1 MKGHYLRNS
10 GILALT
16 ELALRLR
23 GIILIPL
30 LTKYLGALNFG
41 VWAQVSVITS
51 MLSPIL
57 ALGLDS
63 AVVRF
68 LPGQTK
74 DDIARGFSAVI
85 VYLSLVSTFVAV
97 LLWVAARPLASAF
110 FNGESNWPF
119 VAICGAVIFVGLLL
133 NQCRNY
139 FRVVANARG
148 YAAIALAQGASGLL
162 VGVVAVTTKRS
173 VWIIVLM
180 TLLADALLLAIV
192 LSVIARRHGVSK
204 PDWKI
209 LLPYLRFGLP
219 LVPAGYAMWALNSSD
234 RLFIGHYGS
243 LGDIGIYTVVYAL
256 GYTLISLIFNPI
268 ALMYPSYA
276 AIAFNRGDFLGLESL
291 FAGVIKAALGLL
303 IPATVGLAVLSR
315 PVLTLLTTEEFIR
328 GARLVPLITVA
339 YALHM
344 LSSLFDVNLGLVG
357 KQAWSTVNI
366 TIAMAVNIGLNFFF
380 VPTWGITGAAVTTL
394 IGFSIQFALSAAMGY
409 RFIKLP
415 IDVSFLVKS
424 VIATAVMGLVMTA
437 LPLAHL
443 RFMLLPV
450 VALAMIVY
458 SLAMLGLRA
467 VTRDELRA
475 LWQAARR
482 SRQIDDSTR
491 EAGIEPVLASS
502 LP

>member
-1 MKGHYLRNS
+1 MKKHYLRSS

-23 GIILIPL
+23 GIVLIPV
-30 LTKYLGALNFG
+30 LTKYLGAVNFG
-41 VWAQVSVITS
+41 VWAQVSVVAS
-51 MLSPIL
+51 MLSPVL

-68 LPGQTK
+68 LPGK
-74 DDIARGFSAVI
+74 PRHEIATGFSTV
-85 VYLSLVSTFVAV
+85 VCYLTVVSIPVGL
-97 LLWVAARPLASAF
+97 LLWIAARPLAGAF
-110 FNGESNWPF
+110 FNGRSNWPF
-119 VAICGAVIFVGLLL
+119 VAICGAVILVGLLL

-139 FRVVANARG
+139 FRVIGSAGG
-148 YAAIALAQGASGLL
+148 YAAIALAQGASGLA
-162 VGVVAVTTKRS
+162 VGVLAVTLKRT
-173 VWIIVLM
+173 VWTIVLM
-180 TLLADALLLAIV
+180 TLVADVLLLSIVLAAIV
-192 LSVIARRHGVSK
+192 RRLGIAK

-209 LLPYLRFGLP
+209 LLPFLRFGLP

-243 LGDIGIYTVVYAL
+243 LGGIGIYTVVYAL

-276 AIAFNRGDFLGLESL
+276 AVAFNRGDFLGLQSL

-315 PVLTLLTTEEFIR
+315 PVLALLATEEFVK
-328 GARLVPLITVA
+328 GAPLVPLITVA

-366 TIAMAVNIGLNFFF
+366 TIAMAMNIALNFFF
-380 VPTWGITGAAVTTL
+380 VPAWGIAGAAITTL
-394 IGFSIQFALSAAMGY
+394 IGFSIQFTLSAAMGN

-415 IDVSFLVKS
+415 VDLSFLMKS
-424 VIATAVMGLVMTA
+424 FASAALMGLVMSA
-437 LPLAHL
+437 LPVSRL
-443 RFMLLPV
+443 RWLLLPAV
-450 VALAMIVY
+450 VLGVVVY
-458 SLAMLGLRA
+458 TGLMLWLRGVSA
-467 VTRDELRA
+467 DELRS
-475 LWQAARR
+475 LWIAARR
-482 SRQIDDSTR
+482 SQQADASTR
-491 EAGIEPVLASS
+491 EAEMEPILAT